1 MSAKDKFHDLV
12 KTALQKDGWV
22 ITADPLYIQ
31 WGQVEMYIDLG
42 AERILGA
49 ERDGQKIAVEVKS
62 FLGQSTISDFHGAL
76 GQFISYRTALEDK
89 EPDRVLYLAIPL
101 DAYDSF
107 FILPFAQ
114 AVMQKCQVRL
124 LVYNIEEEAIAKW
137 QS

>member
-89 EPDRVLYLAIPL
+89 ELDRVLYLAIPL
-101 DAYDSF
+101 DVYDSF

-114 AVMQKCQVRL
+114 AVMQKYQVRL

>member
-1 MSAKDKFHDLV
+1 
-12 KTALQKDGWV
+12 
-22 ITADPLYIQ
+22 
-31 WGQVEMYIDLG
+31 VEI
-42 AERILGA
+42 
-49 ERDGQKIAVEVKS
+49 KS

-89 EPDRVLYLAIPL
+89 EPDRILYLAIPL

-114 AVMQKCQVRL
+114 AVMQKYQVRL